1 MESKQTKPLRFRGSP
16 RIVQG
21 VAPLTSDQALNA
33 ALSLDL
39 KLPQAHRVT
48 RETPEHPLQTV
59 PLSSFASRLRFSL
72 PESTPPGAYE
82 GSVQIGNETYP
93 VVVEVEPH
101 PQLFISPRQLII
113 QAVPGQE
120 ITMNL
125 SLGNSGNMPCD
136 IRKGYAFGLF
146 EVNGLDRAIGAAL
159 GQAPEEGRTRL
170 DRLIDEAADN
180 HGGSVRV
187 NVQEGA
193 GVLEPGDLRDLTVT
207 LRFTDRL
214 KPEHTYW
221 GTWPL
226 YNLRYYVKVFV
237 GPKEDKD
244 SGHET
249 QEEAR

>member
-1 MESKQTKPLRFRGSP
+1 MPSDQAAPLRFRGSP

-21 VAPLTSDQALNA
+21 LAPLNPDQALNA
-33 ALSLDL
+33 ELSLDL
-39 KLPQAHRVT
+39 KLPQEHRVT
-48 RETPEHPLQTV
+48 RQTPEHPLQSV

-72 PESTPPGAYE
+72 PESTPPGTYE
-82 GSVQIGNETYP
+82 GSVQIGGETYP

-101 PQLFISPRQLII
+101 PQLFISPRQLIL
-113 QAVPGQE
+113 QATPGQE
-120 ITMNL
+120 VTVNL
-125 SLGNSGNMPCD
+125 TLGNSGNVTCE
-136 IRKGYAFGLF
+136 IRKAYAFGLF

-159 GQAPEEGRTRL
+159 TQAPAEGRTRL
-170 DRLIDEAADN
+170 DKLMDEVADN

-187 NVQEGA
+187 NVREGT
-193 GVLEPGDLRDLTVT
+193 GVLAPGELRDLTVT

-237 GPKEDKD
+237 GPSPAPG
-244 SGHET
+244 SGQET
-249 QEEAR
+249 QEEAK